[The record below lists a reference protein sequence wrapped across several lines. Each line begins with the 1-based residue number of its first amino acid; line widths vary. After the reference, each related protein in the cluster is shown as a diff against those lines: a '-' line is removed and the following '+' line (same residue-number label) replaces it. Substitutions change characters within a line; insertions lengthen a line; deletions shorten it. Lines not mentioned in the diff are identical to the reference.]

1 MGDVGAGAAGLAE
14 AQRPDTHVRGA
25 QRRRLLDAGELAW
38 IGSIPVAVLVVAA
51 IVVLGP
57 SLGELLFP
65 RSNVTFWPSIMRI
78 APPDPEPTEHARF
91 LIALT
96 GPALLTGVI
105 LGGRRRLGP
114 MPPAQI
120 DLLVRVAQIVAF
132 ASVVLC
138 VILQYRYMFSWPVS
152 RHVVYF
158 RVSTLVASGVTAA
171 AIAGV
176 LATDRLRSRFRWLF
190 VESRTRRL
198 AGTAVAIVAIVVW
211 MLPAINFEDTIGGA
225 NQAIVDHIP
234 YWLDEVYAAL
244 DGRFPLVDYAA
255 QYGSL
260 WPYPIAAS
268 MALLGD
274 SLGVFTIAMS
284 AIGSVAM
291 LAMFDALRRVARSS
305 LAALLLF
312 LPFLAT
318 SFFMMQGPLENRY
331 AIVNLFGTFPLR
343 YAGPFLL
350 VWVVTRHLDGA
361 SPRRSGWVF
370 LAAGLVVLNNVDFG
384 IPALGATV
392 AALLWSRTRSG
403 LPRLAIEGAV
413 GLAGAV
419 ALVSVL
425 TLVTAGQLPHLE
437 LLFRYSRLFALAGY
451 AMIPMHP
458 TLGVSTI
465 IYLTYV
471 AAISVAT
478 VRAVGDEADRVMTGL
493 LAWSGVFG
501 LGIGSYYMGRS
512 HPEVLTNMFPAW
524 ALCIALLFVVAVR
537 TAAARPPRFPS
548 LAEVACLLGFGVL
561 VCSLPQT
568 PTPWSQVD
576 RLNRTGDRL
585 YAPPLGEPFIAAHI
599 RPGESVAIL
608 TGLGHRAAYDLGVI
622 DVTRYSAAGSMPT
635 VDQFDETLAD
645 LRAAGGRKVF
655 LAKNEQA
662 WTQTD
667 VPDALSQRGYRVA
680 AQESYG
686 MAEYVGP

>member
-1 MGDVGAGAAGLAE
+1 MGEVAAGAAALTE
-14 AQRPDTHVRGA
+14 AQRLDEQVREGL
-25 QRRRLLDAGELAW
+25 RSRRLGAAELAW
-38 IGSIPVAVLVVAA
+38 AGSIPIAVLVVVA
-51 IVVLGP
+51 IYLFGP
-57 SLGELLFP
+57 AVGDLLFP
-65 RSNVTFWPSIMRI
+65 KSDVTFWPSIMRI
-78 APPDPEPTEHARF
+78 AAPEPESTEHARF

-96 GPALLTGVI
+96 APALLTGII
-105 LGGRRRLGP
+105 LFGRRRVRP

-132 ASVVLC
+132 SFVVLC
-138 VILQYRYMFSWPVS
+138 VILQYRYTFIWPIA
-152 RHVVYF
+152 RPVVYF
-158 RVSTLVASGVTAA
+158 RVSTLVAAGVIAA
-171 AIAGV
+171 AIGCV
-176 LATDRLRSRFRWLF
+176 LASDRLRRRFRWLF

-211 MLPAINFEDTIGGA
+211 MLPAINFEDTIDGA

-244 DGRFPLVDYAA
+244 GGRFPLVDYVA

-260 WPYPIAAS
+260 WPYPIAAA

-274 SLGVFTIAMS
+274 SIGVFTIAMTV
-284 AIGSVAM
+284 IGSGAM
-291 LAMFDALRRVARSS
+291 LAMFAAFRRVVRSS

-318 SFFMMQGPLENRY
+318 SFFMMQGPPENRY

-350 VWVVTRHLDGA
+350 VWVIARHLDGA

-370 LAAGLVVLNNVDFG
+370 LAAGLVVLNNADFG

-392 AALLWSRTRSG
+392 AALLWSRTRPG
-403 LPRLAIEGAV
+403 LARLAIEGAF

-425 TLVTAGQLPHLE
+425 ALATAGELPHLE

-458 TLGVSTI
+458 TLGLSTV

-471 AAISVAT
+471 AAIGVAT

-493 LAWSGVFG
+493 LVWSGVFG
-501 LGIGSYYMGRS
+501 LGVGSYYMGRS

-524 ALCIALLFVVAVR
+524 ALCVTLLFVFAVR
-537 TAAARPPRFPS
+537 TAAARPPRLPS
-548 LAEVACLLGFGVL
+548 LATVACLLGFGVL

-568 PTPWSQVD
+568 PTPWSQVA
-576 RLNRTGDRL
+576 RLNRTGEPL
-585 YAPPLGEPFIAAHI
+585 YAQPLGGPFIAAHI
-599 RPGESVAIL
+599 RRGEAVAIL
-608 TGLGHRAAYDLGVI
+608 TGLGHRVAYDLGVV
-622 DVTRYSAAGSMPT
+622 DVTPYSGAGSMPT
-635 VDQFDETLAD
+635 IDQFDETLAD

-655 LAKNEQA
+655 FAKNEQT
-662 WTQTD
+662 WTQAD
-667 VPDALSQRGYRVA
+667 IPGALSQRGYRVV
-680 AQESYG
+680 AQERYG
-686 MAEYVGP
+686 MVEYVGP